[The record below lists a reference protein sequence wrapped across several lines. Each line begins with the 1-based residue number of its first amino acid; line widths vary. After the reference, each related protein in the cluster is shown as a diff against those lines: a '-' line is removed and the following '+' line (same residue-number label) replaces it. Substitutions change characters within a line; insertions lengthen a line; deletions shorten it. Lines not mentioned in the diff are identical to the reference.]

1 MLPFELSFWIAY
13 KGANEM
19 STHIHCLM
27 LPHSDLSVA
36 ACLISPAPPFPCAG
50 GLHLLELS
58 TEINSSPLK
67 LLLLQQQK
75 FAVVTVYW

>member
-1 MLPFELSFWIAY
+1 MVSCELSWTAH

-19 STHIHCLM
+19 ITRSHCPM

-36 ACLISPAPPFPCAG
+36 ACLVSPPPPFPCAG

-67 LLLLQQQK
+67 LLSLQQQK